1 LRVSQAD
8 SVSRWSI
15 REIEAAI
22 LANAS
27 SHGRTNECSKHSSVR
42 SSPHYVAD
50 PERSAKKMSQNER
63 SDPID
68 IMRNIFYLATSILL
82 LASNVMAMRPAPFR
96 ETDNIDKKQ
105 DAYHLKSTHK
115 GTDGYSR
122 DGLTYVLDKKGKE
135 LWLSPFFIGRR
146 GYYLSED
153 GKTMVLYGSYYYD
166 SVVSARNDSVIAEV
180 FHMGKSIKKITIFD
194 LIQKDFEAEQRKN
207 KWLVRGGGWISL
219 SKVVKSFKMNW
230 KMNSLDF
237 VLYNET
243 KRAFPIKP

>member
-1 LRVSQAD
+1 MDGWPLR
-8 SVSRWSI
+8 
-15 REIEAAI
+15 
-22 LANAS
+22 
-27 SHGRTNECSKHSSVR
+27 
-42 SSPHYVAD
+42 Y
-50 PERSAKKMSQNER
+50 AKKMSQNER

-68 IMRNIFYLATSILL
+68 IMRNIFYLATFILL

-105 DAYHLKSTHK
+105 DAYHLKSMHK

-194 LIQKDFEAEQRKN
+194 LIQKEFEAEQRKN
-207 KWLVRGGGWISL
+207 KWTVYGGGWTPL
-219 SKVVKSFKMNW
+219 SSFVKSFKVNW
-230 KMNSLDF
+230 KTNSLDF
-237 VLYNET
+237 NLYNQI
-243 KRAFPIKP
+243 KRTFPIKP